1 MLFQLSYSEL
11 DDVKMSVSQELE
23 NIRTGLE
30 EESRSL
36 NEERKL
42 LEDKVKTLRDKA
54 AIEELRKNNAATR
67 DAIAQLKTEVNQ
79 LEQILSGTKEAPAPN
94 QQPQETVAESVATL
108 NPEVSTP
115 PQQPSEKKKEEKRRA
130 FF

>member
-1 MLFQLSYSEL
+1 
-11 DDVKMSVSQELE
+11 MSVSQELE

-67 DAIAQLKTEVNQ
+67 DAIAQLKTEITE
-79 LEQILSGTKEAPAPN
+79 LEQILDGTKEAPAPN
-94 QQPQETVAESVATL
+94 QQPQEMVTENVATL

>member
-1 MLFQLSYSEL
+1 
-11 DDVKMSVSQELE
+11 MSVSQELE

-54 AIEELRKNNAATR
+54 AIEELRKNNVATR
-67 DAIAQLKTEVNQ
+67 DAITQLKTEINE
-79 LEQILSGTKEAPAPN
+79 LEQILDGTKEAPAPN
-94 QQPQETVAESVATL
+94 QQPQEAVTENVATL

-115 PQQPSEKKKEEKRRA
+115 LQQPSEKKKEEKRRA

>member
-1 MLFQLSYSEL
+1 MSYSEL

-67 DAIAQLKTEVNQ
+67 DAITQLKTEINE
-79 LEQILSGTKEAPAPN
+79 LEQMLNGTIEAPAPN
-94 QQPQETVAESVATL
+94 QQPQETVTENVATL

-115 PQQPSEKKKEEKRRA
+115 PQQPSEKKKEEKRRT